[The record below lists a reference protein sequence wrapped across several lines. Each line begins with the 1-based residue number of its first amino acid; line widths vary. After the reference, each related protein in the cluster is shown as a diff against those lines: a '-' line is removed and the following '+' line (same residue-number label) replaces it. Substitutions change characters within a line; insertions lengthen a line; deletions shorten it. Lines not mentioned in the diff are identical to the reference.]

1 MKMCNNITQPKSHL
15 NNSYSFIVDLS
26 IRRSQKREEKDR
38 RDEHVDAIPS
48 GGIQYTWICRLRYK
62 NTPGGG
68 VGEPVNHPDSAEG
81 DNHCNNAA
89 HPSLHGDRGETD
101 MHADLPVSGGNIIEE
116 QLHLCYY

>member
-48 GGIQYTWICRLRYK
+48 GEVYIHGY
-62 NTPGGG
+62 
-68 VGEPVNHPDSAEG
+68 VG
-81 DNHCNNAA
+81 
-89 HPSLHGDRGETD
+89 
-101 MHADLPVSGGNIIEE
+101 
-116 QLHLCYY
+116 